1 MGGGGWRAPRN
12 SLIQY
17 LMTFPS
23 HEPFFSQWFIWI
35 IGRPGKILHGW
46 ESWNKKW
53 IIALIGC
60 QCSKSLHPCHKPHK
74 CLCFWKFMAY
84 WATVASGFDSTT
96 TASSN
101 SFKSI
106 GDWPLILKGKE
117 RGLKILKVSISWMLC
132 WQLYFMKWLFIHLDF
147 FFPNNSLLPQENQ
160 KIRNGIRT
168 CRSGRALIFL
178 QEGSRMNENVLS
190 WLYIFF
196 TPNISRTW
204 WWDQLILS
212 EHSAHRRLSALH
224 EGNVAKARGTEL
236 PAREDSGL
244 LKMFQKS
251 LFCTDLK

>member
-1 MGGGGWRAPRN
+1 MRKLIEWGEEQETTFNFHWKPLNVFRWICEITLHSVILMLYFQLASFGRRGLESTKKFSN
-12 SLIQY
+12 SISDD
-17 LMTFPS
+17 FP
-23 HEPFFSQWFIWI
+23 EPFFSQWFIWI
-35 IGRPGKILHGW
+35 MGRPGKILHGW

-74 CLCFWKFMAY
+74 CLCFWKFMVY

-117 RGLKILKVSISWMLC
+117 RGLKILKVSISWMLR
-132 WQLYFMKWLFIHLDF
+132 WQLYFMKWLFYTPGF
-147 FFPNNSLLPQENQ
+147 FFFFSNNSLLPQENQ

-204 WWDQLILS
+204 
-212 EHSAHRRLSALH
+212 
-224 EGNVAKARGTEL
+224 
-236 PAREDSGL
+236 
-244 LKMFQKS
+244 
-251 LFCTDLK
+251 